1 MQNYVVREDAYGI
14 DTMNDRRMSSQA
26 VFEIH
31 SSRKQR
37 RRGGEGRKKEMS
49 TYSLTR
55 TRVEETS
62 TKARYITEWK
72 QIANQEESRSCV

>member
-31 SSRKQR
+31 SSRKQE
-37 RRGGEGRKKEMS
+37 RRGGEKERK
-49 TYSLTR
+49 R
-55 TRVEETS
+55 
-62 TKARYITEWK
+62 
-72 QIANQEESRSCV
+72 